1 MLKGKRSVTPSRGA
15 SSADQ
20 SHRKSMDTTVQH
32 WNDIVQETVLYATN
46 PDTLYFTLSGGA
58 DEGRFPHIEE
68 FTAQPEDVE
77 VGVRGHGLNLGD
89 VLLEIQGQ
97 KISGYTGQDVQETLQ
112 QCLSNGK
119 MVVVRA
125 IPKGKKDYFQVLSL
139 CITKSFVSFRTDSSW
154 LFLLW
159 TPH

>member
-1 MLKGKRSVTPSRGA
+1 MLKGKRSITPSKGEK
-15 SSADQ
+15 SN
-20 SHRKSMDTTVQH
+20 RKSIDIGAIH
-32 WNDIVQETVLYATN
+32 WNDIVQETVLSATY
-46 PDTLYFTLSGGA
+46 PDQLYFNLSGGA

-154 LFLLW
+154 LFLL
-159 TPH
+159 